1 MEMNTIYYVCQW
13 GNNRTRAWSGS
24 YLALFN
30 ALKKRSNLKEIG
42 VKQKLSTRIKQVL
55 NKHTGFTKYGF
66 FYDDI
71 KSFDPWR
78 KNLIPQKNADI
89 LSFFEMDIPPED
101 RGYVYQDMC
110 IDYIDNVILKDEILR
125 KCFRRNVSQKVIAVR
140 KNKQKDYY
148 NKCTGVFVMGK
159 WLKEYLVNNM
169 GVSENKIHCVGAG
182 YDVDISKYNIAKRQG
197 NKILFVGIDFER
209 KAGPL
214 VVEAFKILK
223 NKYLKN
229 AELYIVGPK
238 QFSDRNSYEGIHYVG
253 NVSND
258 KITDYYNDCDV
269 FCMPSY
275 LEPFGKAYIEALA
288 YGMPV
293 IARKAFATPEY
304 IRDGENGFLIEN
316 DDVELLASKM
326 FEALKSEKIKEF
338 VKKDMSHIREFYSW
352 DSVARRIY
360 DVIIKNANK

>member
-223 NKYLKN
+223 NKYLKTSQS
-229 AELYIVGPK
+229 L
-238 QFSDRNSYEGIHYVG
+238 
-253 NVSND
+253 
-258 KITDYYNDCDV
+258 
-269 FCMPSY
+269 
-275 LEPFGKAYIEALA
+275 
-288 YGMPV
+288 
-293 IARKAFATPEY
+293 
-304 IRDGENGFLIEN
+304 
-316 DDVELLASKM
+316 
-326 FEALKSEKIKEF
+326 
-338 VKKDMSHIREFYSW
+338 
-352 DSVARRIY
+352 
-360 DVIIKNANK
+360 